1 MVRGGVPVKWASPDK
16 DDKHRMVKEAPR
28 TSAEPSPRCD
38 RCDRCLKHFLRHRET
53 HKGGM
58 QFLFLFSV
66 KFQSG
71 WSA

>member
-1 MVRGGVPVKWASPDK
+1 MVRGGVPVKWASPGK
-16 DDKHRMVKEAPR
+16 DDKHRMVKEVPR

-38 RCDRCLKHFLRHRET
+38 RCLKHFLRHGET

-66 KFQSG
+66 KFQNG
-71 WSA
+71 WLA